1 MSAKR
6 QIRFPLN
13 GDFIELYK
21 ILKITQLAG
30 SGGEAKLL
38 VEQGLVKLNGET
50 EERKR
55 AKVKPGDT
63 VEYDRYEVIIEP

>member
-1 MSAKR
+1 MQ

-21 ILKITQLAG
+21 LLKITQLAD
-30 SGGEAKLL
+30 SGGEAKAM
-38 VEQGLVKLNGET
+38 VEAGLVLLNGNK

-55 AKVKPGDT
+55 AKVKPGDV
-63 VEYDRYEVIIEP
+63 VEAHGYQVIVEP

>member
-1 MSAKR
+1 MQ

-21 ILKITQLAG
+21 LLKITQIAA
-30 SGGEAKLL
+30 SGGEAKLM
-38 VEQGLVKLNGET
+38 VDQGMVKLNGIVEN
-50 EERKR
+50 RKR

-63 VEYDRYEVIIEP
+63 IEAVGYQLVVEP

>member
-1 MSAKR
+1 MQ

-21 ILKITQLAG
+21 LLKITQLAD
-30 SGGEAKLL
+30 SGGMAKAM
-38 VEQGLVKLNGET
+38 VTEGLVKLNAIVES
-50 EERKR
+50 RKR

-63 VEYDRYEVIIEP
+63 VEVEGYQIIVEP